1 MSLIIIFER
10 GTNVSPVMYTAIDF
24 ESPWTLEVRLELKGL
39 RYTLVKLYTLCRD
52 SKPKGQKLTIA
63 KIGKCLHL

>member
-1 MSLIIIFER
+1 
-10 GTNVSPVMYTAIDF
+10 MYTAIDF